1 MQARLE
7 VTGMTSIK
15 LPLWVRFLLLIGVA
29 ASAAGAGLLAY
40 RYYSRPVMLTVA
52 VGSIDGEAAKA
63 MSAMAG
69 ELVSTNAPVR
79 LKVVDSGTA
88 LEAANAF
95 SAGKVDLAVVRGDLG
110 DLSQA
115 RAVVVVSHMV
125 VLIIA
130 PPGSPIDSIDNLK
143 GRSVGVVGG
152 VANAKIVDVLTKEYN
167 LASAKV
173 VFKNL
178 ALTDARQAIQS
189 KQVSALLFVI
199 PLAEKYLSLV
209 RGFFQLDHKKVPVLI
224 PIESAGAIAENERAF
239 ESFDVPKGT
248 LRGSPPVPDDDLTT
262 LRTSLYLV
270 AQKRL
275 GADLVTSLT
284 QAIMSA
290 RRNLLREQPIF
301 AQITAPSTDQDAYL
315 PLHPGAAAVYN
326 STTQSFMDEYGNWIY
341 LTPMILG
348 GIATVLAAA
357 WKFLGIAPFAN
368 DGPLDTLYA
377 LVRRIRKADTESELG
392 NIEDE
397 IDRIL
402 KAERAKSAGGDES
415 AVDDATLT
423 VAAHR
428 LESLIH
434 DRRTLIATGPAVASA
449 AKATHREVATSRRYR
464 DWRNHRMDDQ

>member
-1 MQARLE
+1 MMS
-7 VTGMTSIK
+7 VK
-15 LPLWVRFLLLIGVA
+15 LPLWLRFLLLAGVVIF
-29 ASAAGAGLLAY
+29 AAGAGLLAY
-40 RYYSRPVMLTVA
+40 RYYSRPVTLTVA

-63 MSAMAG
+63 MSAIAG
-69 ELVSTNAPVR
+69 EFVSTNAPVR
-79 LKVVDSGTA
+79 LKVIDSGTA
-88 LEAANAF
+88 LEAADAF
-95 SAGKVDLAVVRGDLG
+95 SAGKVDLAVVRGDVG

-115 RAVVVVSHMV
+115 QAVVVVSHMV

-130 PPGSPIDSIDNLK
+130 PPGSSIGGIGNLK
-143 GRSVGVVGG
+143 GRTVGVVGG
-152 VANAKIVDVLTKEYN
+152 AANAKVVDVLTKEYD
-167 LASAKV
+167 LAGAKV

-178 ALTDARQAIQS
+178 ALTEVRQAVQS
-189 KQVSALLFVI
+189 KQVSALLVVI

-270 AQKRL
+270 AQKKL
-275 GADLVTSLT
+275 GTDLVTSLT
-284 QAIMSA
+284 EAIMSA

-341 LTPMILG
+341 LTPMVLG
-348 GIATVLAAA
+348 GAATMLAAA
-357 WKFLGIAPFAN
+357 WKFLGVGNRAPE
-368 DGPLDTLYA
+368 GPLDSLYA
-377 LVRRIRKADTESELG
+377 LARRIRKVDTEAELSD
-392 NIEDE
+392 IEEE
-397 IDRIL
+397 IDGIL
-402 KAERAKSAGGDES
+402 KAERAKSVAGDES
-415 AVDDATLT
+415 AVDDATLN
-423 VAAHR
+423 VIAHR

-434 DRRTLIATGPAVASA
+434 DRRTLIARGPAVASA
-449 AKATHREVATSRRYR
+449 AQAALLK
-464 DWRNHRMDDQ
+464 